1 MLSAL
6 LQSIGGNGLLGSVA
20 QVAAVASTL
29 ILALILVALGT
40 IAYKHFKG
48 GGIEW
53 PDEQGESDDG
63 EVARGGSDDE
73 WDYY

>member
-1 MLSAL
+1 MTPVL
-6 LQSIGGNGLLGSVA
+6 LQAVGGGGLLGSVA
-20 QVAAVASTL
+20 QVAAVAGTL
-29 ILALILVALGT
+29 VLALILVGLAT
-40 IAYKHFKG
+40 VAYKHLRG

-53 PDEQGESDDG
+53 PDDKREADD